1 MILQELHLCE
11 IFDDGLSPGC
21 TPLRPPTPPL
31 RNPRLLS
38 LWKRAGPALSGRPG
52 NGAQLHR
59 EPPLAIDAVFYDSN
73 VEVIIY
79 DTRQL
84 Y

>member
-11 IFDDGLSPGC
+11 ILDGGLSPGY

-38 LWKRAGPALSGRPG
+38 LWKRASAGPALSGRPG

-59 EPPLAIDAVFYDSN
+59 EPLLAIDAVFCD
-73 VEVIIY
+73 IK
-79 DTRQL
+79 
-84 Y
+84 